1 VKGPIRDVS
10 FLKRKEQTM
19 TELQTMHDSSLNPEQ
34 QTSGDGQRP
43 AALVIGAG
51 IAGIQ
56 AALDIGNA
64 GFRVYLVERE
74 PSVGGHMA
82 QLDKTF
88 PTLDCSAC
96 ILTPKMVDVASH
108 PNIELMTYSEPL
120 GIEGQVGAFRA
131 QVLKKARY
139 VDMAKCTGCG
149 DCAKVCP
156 VTVPNEFDMELADR
170 HAIYV
175 PFPQAVPNKY
185 TIDKRGW
192 PPCKDACPAH
202 IDVQGYV
209 ALIGQGKFAESL
221 ALIRRTI
228 PFPGVIGRICHR
240 PCEVACNRA
249 VYDQPVAI
257 CALKRFAADFEEDPP
272 PQPDPGAPKDQ
283 AVAVIG
289 AGPSGLTA
297 AQDLVLEGYSVTVF
311 EALPVAGG
319 MLAVGIP
326 DYRLP
331 RDVLEKE
338 IARIQALGVEIRLN
352 TPVGGQGGPA
362 LHDLRRDYDAVLV
375 SAGAHQERQLRIAGE
390 DLEGVVPGAAFLRDL
405 NLDRPVTAGQRIA
418 VIGGGNVAIDAARS
432 VLRLGAESVTIV
444 YRRSRAEMPAS
455 VWEVED
461 AEREGIQFH
470 FLASPVRVL
479 GRAGQP
485 GQAASSRVVGLECLR
500 MELGQPDSSGRRRP
514 IPIEGSEFVLDV
526 DMVIPAIGQIPDLGL
541 MESGE
546 LQVTRWGTLVADPE
560 TQATGIP
567 GVFAAGDA
575 VSGPA
580 TAIEAI
586 AAGKRAA
593 RSIHQYLLGEAL
605 TQRSGGLPVVPF
617 EALDLRRAH
626 RQEREVMP
634 HLPLETRVGGFDE
647 VELGF
652 TQEQA
657 VAEARRCLDCG
668 VCSECRQC
676 EIACQPQAIV
686 HDMQDEIVELDVGA
700 IVVATGFD
708 SFDAARKPEFGY
720 GRYPN
725 VISGLEFERL
735 ASASGPTAG
744 KIRVNGQEPQ
754 EIVFIHCVGSRD
766 KAGAADG
773 SGEEYC
779 SRICCMYAAKQAHLA
794 HDRVPGSK
802 ITVFYMDVRA
812 FGKGFEEFYDRVRAE
827 GIIYRRG
834 NPAEIYKRGDKLIV
848 RAEDTLL
855 GKTVEVSAD
864 LVVLATGVQ
873 PRADAH
879 QLADMLGLDFS
890 DDGFFAE
897 LHPELRPV
905 DTRQPGVFLAGNC
918 QAPKDIPDTVAQAKA
933 AAGRAIVALSQSWR
947 ERKVDQTPTPQ
958 EREP

>member
-1 VKGPIRDVS
+1 MEQRMSEQVK
-10 FLKRKEQTM
+10 Q
-19 TELQTMHDSSLNPEQ
+19 
-34 QTSGDGQRP
+34 P
-43 AALVIGAG
+43 AALVVGAG

-64 GFRVYLVERE
+64 GFQVYLVERD

-108 PNIELMTYSEPL
+108 PNIELMTYAEPL
-120 GIEGQVGAFRA
+120 SIEGQARAFRA
-131 QVLKKARY
+131 RVLKKARY
-139 VDMAKCTGCG
+139 VDITKCTGCG
-149 DCAKVCP
+149 DCAAACP
-156 VTVPNEFDMELADR
+156 VTLPNEFDMEMADR

-209 ALIGQGKFAESL
+209 ALIGQGKYSEAL

-228 PFPGVIGRICHR
+228 PFPAVIGRVCNH
-240 PCEVACNRA
+240 PCETACNRGE
-249 VYDQPVAI
+249 YDEPISI
-257 CALKRFAADFEEDPP
+257 CSLKRFAADAETEPAP
-272 PQPDPGAPKDQ
+272 LPAIGAARDQ
-283 AVAVIG
+283 MVAIIG
-289 AGPSGLTA
+289 AGPAGLTA
-297 AQDLVLEGYSVTVF
+297 AHDLAIQGYRVTVF

-331 RDVLEKE
+331 RDVLDRE

-362 LHDLRRDYDAVLV
+362 SPSGVTLDDLRRDYDALFV
-375 SAGAHQERQLRIAGE
+375 SVGAHQERQLRIEGE
-390 DLEGVVPGAAFLRDL
+390 DLEGVTPGAVFLRAL
-405 NLDRPVTAGQRIA
+405 NLGQPLA
-418 VIGGGNVAIDAARS
+418 VGKRVVVVGGGNVAIDAARS
-432 VLRLGAESVTIV
+432 AQRLGAESVTIV

-455 VWEVED
+455 AWEVED
-461 AEREGIQFH
+461 AEEEEVDIH
-470 FLASPVRVL
+470 FLANPIRILGQDGRV
-479 GRAGQP
+479 AG
-485 GQAASSRVVGLECLR
+485 VECVR
-500 MELGQPDSSGRRRP
+500 MELGEPDESGRRRP
-514 IPIEGSEFVLDV
+514 IPIEGSAFVLDV
-526 DMVIPAIGQIPDLGL
+526 DMVIPAIGQMPDLGF
-541 MESGE
+541 MGQGE
-546 LQVTRWGTLVADPE
+546 LASRVLTVTRRGTLEADPD
-560 TQATGIP
+560 TLATAVA
-567 GVFAAGDA
+567 GVFAGGDA
-575 VSGPA
+575 VSGPD

-593 RSIHQYLLGEAL
+593 QSIDLYLKGEPRTGLAE
-605 TQRSGGLPVVPF
+605 GLPVVPL
-617 EALDLRRAH
+617 EQVDLRRAQ
-626 RQEREVMP
+626 RQARAAMP
-634 HLPLETRVGGFDE
+634 KLSPQTRAALATEGGAFAE
-647 VELGF
+647 VELGLS
-652 TQEQA
+652 QEQA
-657 VAEARRCLDCG
+657 VAEALRCLNCG

-676 EIACQPQAIV
+676 EVACQPGAVV
-686 HDMQDEIVELDVGA
+686 HDMRDEVVDLDVGA

-708 SFDAARKPEFGY
+708 PFDATHKPEFGY

-735 ASASGPTAG
+735 ASASGPTKG
-744 KIRVNGQEPQ
+744 KIKLNGMEPK
-754 EIVFIHCVGSRD
+754 EIVFVHCVGSRD
-766 KAGAADG
+766 KQEGG
-773 SGEEYC
+773 EYC
-779 SRICCMYAAKQAHLA
+779 SRICCMYTAKQAHLA
-794 HDRVPGSK
+794 HDKIAGAK

-827 GIIYRRG
+827 GITYRRG
-834 NPAEIYKRGDKLIV
+834 NPSEIYKRGDKLVV

-855 GKTVEVSAD
+855 SKTVEVPAD

-879 QLADMLGLDFS
+879 QVAGMLGLEFS
-890 DDGFFAE
+890 EDGFFAE
-897 LHPELRPV
+897 AHPELRPV
-905 DTRQPGVFLAGNC
+905 DTQQPGVFLAGTC

-933 AAGRAIVALSQSWR
+933 AAAGVIVELSRLRR
-947 ERKVDQTPTPQ
+947 ELEANEAKGVA
-958 EREP
+958 